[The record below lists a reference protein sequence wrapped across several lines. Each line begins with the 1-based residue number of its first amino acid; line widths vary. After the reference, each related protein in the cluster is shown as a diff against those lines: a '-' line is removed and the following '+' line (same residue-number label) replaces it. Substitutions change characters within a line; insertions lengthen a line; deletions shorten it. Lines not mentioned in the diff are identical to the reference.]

1 MSLAVEPQ
9 GAGQVNEEVI
19 DLRKYFSVINRAK
32 WRILLLAILVSALT
46 VFIVLNLK
54 PVFSSRAT
62 LLIEAQQAKAV
73 KIEEVYGMNSAQQE
87 YYLTQFEIL
96 KSRSIAETVIDRLQL
111 GNHPDFV
118 SEASMM
124 SELKKQLP
132 FLPDDATDSLSD
144 EDKAAR
150 LKEKLVQK
158 FVEKLS
164 IDPVRKTQLVNI
176 TFESHDAKL
185 AAAVANAVG
194 DAYIESQL
202 EAKMG
207 ITQKANAW
215 LGGRLGELRL
225 RLDESELALQEF
237 RVREGLIDVA
247 GVRSLGSQELERLGV
262 EITQSRAKKAQVDGF
277 IRVISQY
284 GTDKIDRLESLPE
297 ITAHPGV
304 QNVKKEVISAERKV
318 SELSKV
324 YGPKHPKLLAAK
336 SELTTVQD
344 NLRDQIRK
352 LISGIEN
359 EAQTASQNLQSLE
372 AEMARAKVQYQDLS
386 GKETEY
392 QRLQREVETNRQLF
406 DTFMARQKE
415 TEVAGDFNSA
425 IARFT
430 DRAMPAT
437 EPMKPK
443 RKLIVI
449 LAFIAALG
457 FGVIVAF
464 VMESLNDTIKTTN
477 DVEQLLQQR
486 ALGVVP
492 KVPGKLALKDIN
504 TMFFNAEQRQFSE
517 SIRSVRT
524 SISLLALDKPLQII
538 EVTSSIPEEGK
549 STVSSNI
556 AFAFGQLEKV
566 LLIDADMRKPTIAKR
581 FALPAF
587 QPGLANYLSETES
600 LDECIVHDE
609 ATGIDILTAG
619 TIPLN
624 PLELLS
630 NPRFAALLAE
640 LKNRYQKIVIDT
652 PPVHAVSDALV
663 ISRFADAVLMVVKAD
678 QTRSGLIQHSLS
690 KLIHAH
696 AKVFG
701 VVLNDLDLK
710 KAEKY
715 YGSYGYYQYY
725 AEKSESS

>member
-1 MSLAVEPQ
+1 MSLIVESQ
-9 GAGQVNEEVI
+9 GSNQAREEVI
-19 DLRKYFSVINRAK
+19 DLRKYFAVINRAK
-32 WRILLLAILVSALT
+32 WRILLLAILVAALT
-46 VFIVLNLK
+46 VFVVLNMK
-54 PVFSSRAT
+54 PLFSSKAT

-73 KIEEVYGMNSAQQE
+73 KIEEVYGINSMQQE

-111 GNHPDFV
+111 AEHPDFIPEP
-118 SEASMM
+118 SLTSMIK
-124 SELKKQLP
+124 EQLP
-132 FLPDDATDSLSD
+132 FLPAAATELSA

-150 LKEKLVQK
+150 AKEKLIEK
-158 FVEKLS
+158 FVGRLS
-164 IDPVRKTQLVNI
+164 IEPVRKTQLVNI

-207 ITQKANAW
+207 ITQKANTW

-225 RLDESELALQEF
+225 RLDQSEQALQEF
-237 RVREGLIDVA
+237 RIREGLIDVA
-247 GVRSLGSQELERLGV
+247 GVRSLGSQELERLGT
-262 EITQSRAKKAQVDGF
+262 EITVARAKKAQVDGF

-284 GTDKIDRLESLPE
+284 GSDKIDRIESLPE

-304 QNVKKEVISAERKV
+304 QNVKREQVTAERKV
-318 SELSKV
+318 SELSKI

-336 SELTTVQD
+336 SELLSVQD
-344 NLRDQIRK
+344 NLREQIRK
-352 LISGIEN
+352 LITGIES
-359 EAQTASQNLQSLE
+359 EAQTATQNLNSLE

-437 EPMKPK
+437 DPFKPK
-443 RKLIVI
+443 RKLIVV

-464 VMESLNDTIKTTN
+464 VMESLNDTIKTN
-477 DVEQLLQQR
+477 QDIEQLLQQR
-486 ALGVVP
+486 ALGMLP
-492 KVPGKLALKDIN
+492 TVPGKMADTERNKL
-504 TMFFNAEQRQFSE
+504 FFDPEQRQFSE
-517 SIRSVRT
+517 AVRSIRT
-524 SISLLALDKPLQII
+524 SISLLAIDKPLQVI

-556 AFAFGQLEKV
+556 AFAYAQLEKV
-566 LLIDADMRKPTIAKR
+566 LLIDADMRKPTVAKR
-581 FALPAF
+581 FGLPAF
-587 QPGLANYLSETES
+587 QPGLANYLAETES
-600 LDECIVHDE
+600 LADCIVTDE
-609 ATGIDILTAG
+609 KSGVDILAAG
-619 TIPLN
+619 AIPLN

-630 NPRFAALLAE
+630 NPRFEALLIE
-640 LKNRYQKIVIDT
+640 LKSRYSKIIIDT

-663 ISRFADAVLMVVKAD
+663 LSRFADAVVVVVKAD
-678 QTRSGLIQHSLS
+678 HTRSGLIQHSLS
-690 KLIHAH
+690 KLVTAH

-701 VVLNDLDLK
+701 VVLNDLDMK

-725 AEKSESS
+725 AEKSDAV

>member
-1 MSLAVEPQ
+1 MSLIVESQ
-9 GAGQVNEEVI
+9 GSNQAREEVI
-19 DLRKYFSVINRAK
+19 DLRKYFAVINRAK
-32 WRILLLAILVSALT
+32 WRILLLAILVAALT
-46 VFIVLNLK
+46 VFVVLNMK
-54 PVFSSRAT
+54 PLFSSKAT

-73 KIEEVYGMNSAQQE
+73 KIEEVYGINSMQQE

-96 KSRSIAETVIDRLQL
+96 KSRSIAETVIDRLKL
-111 GNHPDFV
+111 AEHADFIPEP
-118 SEASMM
+118 SLTSMI
-124 SELKKQLP
+124 KQQLP
-132 FLPDDATDSLSD
+132 FLPAEAAELSA

-150 LKEKLVQK
+150 AKEKLIEK
-158 FVEKLS
+158 FVARLS
-164 IDPVRKTQLVNI
+164 IEPVRKTQLVNI

-202 EAKMG
+202 EAKLG
-207 ITQKANAW
+207 ITQKANTW

-225 RLDESELALQEF
+225 RLDQSEQALQEF
-237 RVREGLIDVA
+237 RIREGLIDVA
-247 GVRSLGSQELERLGV
+247 GVRSLGSQELERLGT
-262 EITQSRAKKAQVDGF
+262 EITVARAKKAQVDGF

-284 GTDKIDRLESLPE
+284 GSDKIDRIESLPE

-304 QNVKKEVISAERKV
+304 QNVKREQVTAERKV
-318 SELSKV
+318 SELGKI

-336 SELTTVQD
+336 SELASVQD
-344 NLRDQIRK
+344 NLREQIRK
-352 LISGIEN
+352 LITGIES
-359 EAQTASQNLQSLE
+359 EAQTATQNLNSLE

-437 EPMKPK
+437 DPFKPK
-443 RKLIVI
+443 RKLIVV

-464 VMESLNDTIKTTN
+464 VMESLNDTIKTN
-477 DVEQLLQQR
+477 QDIEQLLQQR
-486 ALGVVP
+486 ALGMLP
-492 KVPGKLALKDIN
+492 TVPGKMTDTERNKL
-504 TMFFNAEQRQFSE
+504 FFDPEQRQFSE
-517 SIRSVRT
+517 AVRSIRT
-524 SISLLALDKPLQII
+524 SISLLAIDKPLQVI

-556 AFAFGQLEKV
+556 AFAYAQLEKV
-566 LLIDADMRKPTIAKR
+566 LLIDADMRKPTVAKR
-581 FALPAF
+581 FGLPAF
-587 QPGLANYLSETES
+587 QPGLANYLAETES
-600 LDECIVHDE
+600 LADCIVTDE
-609 ATGIDILTAG
+609 KSGVDILAAG
-619 TIPLN
+619 AIPLN

-630 NPRFAALLAE
+630 NPRFEVLLTE
-640 LKNRYQKIVIDT
+640 LKSRYSKIIIDT

-663 ISRFADAVLMVVKAD
+663 LSRFADAVVVVVKAD
-678 QTRSGLIQHSLS
+678 HTRSGLIQHSLS
-690 KLIHAH
+690 KLVTAH

-701 VVLNDLDLK
+701 VVLNDLDMK

-725 AEKSESS
+725 AEKSEPA

>member
-1 MSLAVEPQ
+1 MSLIVESQ
-9 GAGQVNEEVI
+9 GSNQAREEVI
-19 DLRKYFSVINRAK
+19 DLRKYFAVINRAK
-32 WRILLLAILVSALT
+32 WRILLLAILVAALT
-46 VFIVLNLK
+46 VFVVLNMK
-54 PVFSSRAT
+54 PLFSSKAT

-73 KIEEVYGMNSAQQE
+73 KIEEVYGINSMQQE

-111 GNHPDFV
+111 AEHPDFIPEP
-118 SEASMM
+118 SLTSM
-124 SELKKQLP
+124 LKEQLP
-132 FLPDDATDSLSD
+132 FLPAETAAMSP

-150 LKEKLVQK
+150 AKEKLIEK
-158 FVEKLS
+158 FVGRLS
-164 IDPVRKTQLVNI
+164 IEPVRKTQLVNI

-207 ITQKANAW
+207 ITQKANTW

-225 RLDESELALQEF
+225 RLDQSEQALQEF
-237 RVREGLIDVA
+237 RIREGLIDVA
-247 GVRSLGSQELERLGV
+247 GVRSLGSQELERLGT
-262 EITQSRAKKAQVDGF
+262 EITVARAKKAQVDGF

-284 GTDKIDRLESLPE
+284 GSDKIDRIESLPE

-304 QNVKKEVISAERKV
+304 QNVKREQVTAERKV
-318 SELSKV
+318 SELSKI

-336 SELTTVQD
+336 SELASVQD
-344 NLRDQIRK
+344 NLREQIRK
-352 LISGIEN
+352 LIAGIES
-359 EAQTASQNLQSLE
+359 EAQTATQNLNSLE
-372 AEMARAKVQYQDLS
+372 AEMSRAKVQYQDLS

-437 EPMKPK
+437 DPFKPK
-443 RKLIVI
+443 RKLIVV

-464 VMESLNDTIKTTN
+464 VMESLNDTIKTN
-477 DVEQLLQQR
+477 QDIEQLLRQR
-486 ALGVVP
+486 ALGMLP
-492 KVPGKLALKDIN
+492 SVPGKMADTERNKL
-504 TMFFNAEQRQFSE
+504 FFDPEQRQFSE
-517 SIRSVRT
+517 AVRSIRT
-524 SISLLALDKPLQII
+524 SISLLAIDKPLQVI

-556 AFAFGQLEKV
+556 AFAYAQLEKV
-566 LLIDADMRKPTIAKR
+566 LLIDADMRKPTVAKR
-581 FALPAF
+581 FGLPAF
-587 QPGLANYLSETES
+587 QPGLANYLAETES
-600 LDECIVHDE
+600 LADCIVTDE
-609 ATGIDILTAG
+609 KSGVDILAAG
-619 TIPLN
+619 AIPLN

-630 NPRFAALLAE
+630 NPRFEALLTE
-640 LKNRYQKIVIDT
+640 LKSRYSKIIIDT

-663 ISRFADAVLMVVKAD
+663 LSRFADAVVVVVKAD
-678 QTRSGLIQHSLS
+678 HTRSGLIQLSLS
-690 KLIHAH
+690 KLVTAH

-701 VVLNDLDLK
+701 VVLNDLDMK

-725 AEKSESS
+725 AEKSESA